1 MLQENTGYIQ
11 SNWNEVNQ
19 SFDPCTH
26 AIITRERQGGAMVS
40 TLGRPSG
47 AYKRGGG
54 QVKIRKA
61 VWYILLIAGAFIM
74 LLPFL
79 WMLSTSLKVE
89 NDIFS
94 VPIKWLPETF
104 TLENFKRAFEVVPIV
119 RYMGNT
125 FFIAAAKIFGEVLVS
140 ALVAY
145 GFARFKFKGRN
156 FLFMVLLATM
166 MLPYEVTMIPTFIVW
181 SALGFSDSYVPLIL
195 PAFAGSASF
204 IFFLK
209 MYFETFPTSYEESAL
224 IDGAGYFQIFRKIFL
239 PLAKPALITIAL
251 WAFMGTWNDLLG
263 QLIYI
268 NSTDKMTIQLGL
280 ASFSS
285 MTGEVLW
292 GPLMAASFVALLP
305 IILLLLY
312 AQKYFVE
319 GVKMSGIKG

>member
-1 MLQENTGYIQ
+1 MSSQKVKRVRKKQ
-11 SNWNEVNQ
+11 SAGMQ
-19 SFDPCTH
+19 RF
-26 AIITRERQGGAMVS
+26 R
-40 TLGRPSG
+40 
-47 AYKRGGG
+47 
-54 QVKIRKA
+54 KIL
-61 VWYILLIAGAFIM
+61 WYFIAIAGSFIM

-79 WMLSTSLKVE
+79 WMISTSLKAE

-94 VPIKWLPETF
+94 VPIKWLPPEITF
-104 TLENFKRAFEVVPIV
+104 ENFVRAFEVVPIFK
-119 RYMGNT
+119 YMKNT
-125 FFIAAAKIFGEVLVS
+125 LVIAGSKIVGEVFIS
-140 ALVAY
+140 AMAAY
-145 GFARFKFKGRN
+145 GFSRFKFKGRN

-181 SALGFSDSYVPLIL
+181 SELGLVDSYVPLVL
-195 PAFAGSASF
+195 PAYFGSASF

-209 MYFETFPTSYEESAL
+209 MYFETFPVSYEESAL
-224 IDGAGYFQIFRKIFL
+224 IDGAKYHQIFTKIFL
-239 PLAKPALITIAL
+239 PLSKPALVTIAL

-268 NSTDKMTIQLGL
+268 NSTSKLTIQLGL

-292 GPLMAASFVALLP
+292 GPLMAASFVALIP
-305 IILLLLY
+305 IIALLLY